1 MAERIGEVYFEFT
14 VVGSAVRV
22 SALDAATGL
31 EVTVVGPAA
40 TPKTH
45 LERLALAKLERRL
58 AREQGE

>member
-31 EVTVVGPAA
+31 EVTVVGPAV